1 MITLY
6 QFPPAFGLPNAS
18 PFCFKVENYLRMTGE
33 PYEIKIG
40 NPRSAPKG
48 KLPFIKDGSVV
59 VSDSTHIV
67 QHLVKT
73 RGDKLDEHLSPRDRA
88 LGHVVRRMLEEGTY
102 FCLVYARWID
112 DAGFEPVK
120 NEIFGAMPALA
131 RALVP
136 HIARRMIKKQIHA
149 QGTGRHAP
157 EDIYAM
163 AAEDIA
169 ALAGILGDKPYFL
182 GDAPTSLDATTYAFV
197 APLLW
202 APVPPGLQGV
212 VEKHAGLTAYCERMK
227 ARYYP

>member
-6 QFPPAFGLPNAS
+6 QFPPAFGLPNLS
-18 PFCFKVENYLRMTGE
+18 PFCFKVENYLRMTEE
-33 PYEIKIG
+33 PFEIKNG

-48 KLPFIKDGSVV
+48 KLPFIKDGGVV
-59 VSDSTHIV
+59 VSDSAHIL

-73 RGDKLDEHLSPRDRA
+73 RGDKLDQRLSARDRA

-102 FCLVYARWID
+102 FCMVYARWVD
-112 DAGFEPVK
+112 DAGFAPLRTEV
-120 NEIFGAMPALA
+120 FGKMPAIV
-131 RALVP
+131 RTVVP
-136 HIARRMIKKQIHA
+136 SIARRMVTKQVHA

-169 ALAGILGDKPYFL
+169 ALADILADKPYFL
-182 GDAPTSLDATTYAFV
+182 GEAPTSVDATAYAFL
-197 APLLW
+197 AAMLWGPL
-202 APVPPGLQGV
+202 PPGVQGI
-212 VEKHAGLTAYCERMK
+212 VEKHPALKAYCERMK